1 MLELDLI
8 AFDQLV
14 ETSMK
19 ASTLER
25 IENLHGMRLATQDEG
40 KAYTKYLK
48 QLQKEADAGVISDG
62 RDLQNDLAAAGNY
75 K

>member
-1 MLELDLI
+1 MDLDLL

-19 ASTLER
+19 VSARERLED
-25 IENLHGMRLATQDEG
+25 LHGMRLATQDEG
-40 KAYTKYLK
+40 KAYKKYITEV
-48 QLQKEADAGVISDG
+48 QKVANTGGNAPDG
-62 RDLQNDLAAAGNY
+62 DDMVSDLAKAGNY